1 MSWTPQV
8 RFENIESG
16 RRPTDQEIEDK
27 VTQGRVSNT
36 ALSIYQARKRP
47 SFGTP
52 MPYAPSKFARRHY
65 PGHPHH
71 AIEISDP
78 GLDRSDET
86 AVVINPRNPR
96 NIVAGAASF
105 NGSQFDN
112 TAYVSKDGGY
122 TWKTVTALTN
132 TDEGAGIAFDDSAN
146 CYYVTM
152 QGGFFPVCVI
162 SRDGGLTWSAPAA
175 FGFGDKTAVAARGNI
190 ALCGFDRLNSEACA
204 FTLDGGVSWAVHDF
218 TDRGLGTGPL
228 VSYDHE
234 HFYIIYSA
242 LDNNLKMYAS
252 HDQGATWTGPTT
264 IVPGNAPESTIAGPL
279 SYEGGA
285 LDKPGDECCDRWPRP
300 AACPLYRQQQ
310 AGTDVH
316 VEQRPRS
323 NVEQPSECESQT
335 SWRRT
340 HVALP
345 VVHQARRSPRR
356 QPRL

>member
-1 MSWTPQV
+1 MSWTPLV
-8 RFENIESG
+8 RFENIESD

-86 AVVINPRNPR
+86 AVAINPRNPR

-152 QGGFFPVCVI
+152 QGGFF
-162 SRDGGLTWSAPAA
+162 RFALSAEMAA
-175 FGFGDKTAVAARGNI
+175 
-190 ALCGFDRLNSEACA
+190 
-204 FTLDGGVSWAVHDF
+204 
-218 TDRGLGTGPL
+218 
-228 VSYDHE
+228 
-234 HFYIIYSA
+234 
-242 LDNNLKMYAS
+242 
-252 HDQGATWTGPTT
+252 
-264 IVPGNAPESTIAGPL
+264 
-279 SYEGGA
+279 
-285 LDKPGDECCDRWPRP
+285 
-300 AACPLYRQQQ
+300 
-310 AGTDVH
+310 
-316 VEQRPRS
+316 
-323 NVEQPSECESQT
+323 
-335 SWRRT
+335 
-340 HVALP
+340 
-345 VVHQARRSPRR
+345 
-356 QPRL
+356 